1 MSLLTE
7 YGHSQLTEYE
17 SKQLMQ
23 EYDIPTVTEK
33 LATGPDEAARYGE
46 EVGFPV
52 VLKVESRQVQHKTE
66 AGGVQTADD
75 PEEARQAYQEIVDS
89 VAEYDPEAEIAG
101 VLVEETLDGTE
112 FIVGVNQD
120 PQFGPVLMFG
130 LGGIYVEVFRD
141 VTFRLIPVD
150 EYDASQMMQE
160 LDSEPLLDGVRG
172 QPPADRAEIAELLEK
187 VSRMIQEEPEIREL
201 DINPLFVDGD
211 EVIAA
216 DALITLEGDA

>member
-1 MSLLTE
+1 MSLLAE

-23 EYDIPTVTEK
+23 EYDIPTVEEK
-33 LATGPDEAARYGE
+33 LATSADEAAEHGTE
-46 EVGFPV
+46 IGFPV

-66 AGGVQTADD
+66 AGGVQTADN
-75 PEEARQAYQEIVDS
+75 PEEAREAYQQIVDS
-89 VAEYDPEAEIAG
+89 VAEYDPDAEIDG
-101 VLVEETLDGTE
+101 VLVEETLDGNE
-112 FIVGVNQD
+112 FIVGVNHD

-141 VTFRLIPVD
+141 VSFRLIPVE
-150 EYDASQMMQE
+150 EYDTHQMMRE
-160 LDSEPLLDGVRG
+160 LESEPLLDGVRG
-172 QPPADRAEIAELLEK
+172 QPPADRQRIADVLGR
-187 VSRMIQEEPEIREL
+187 VSAMVEDNPEIREL
-201 DINPLFVDGD
+201 DINPLFVRGD